1 MGENVISATT
11 LIIYQMNA
19 MAQLGKTRKGHACLT
34 TFSDADMGART
45 ILQTH
50 DAEKIVPS

>member
-1 MGENVISATT
+1 
-11 LIIYQMNA
+11 MNA